1 MELDLTEE
9 EIKLLQRNLL
19 EYCAHLNGEDFDRA
33 HQTEKVVDSLLVKFQ
48 DALDKFA
55 ERPQ

>member
-9 EIKLLQRNLL
+9 EIKLLQKNLL
-19 EYCAHLNGEDFDRA
+19 EYCGRFDGENFDRT

-48 DALDKFA
+48 DALDKLA
-55 ERPQ
+55 QKPQ